1 MEGEAMNI
9 IIEILSQKYP
19 EFNSRFKDLIKKILD
34 KVYIYVLSIVVA
46 CNLISILFWTVNYFI
61 SSLMTSTTW
70 LEISIKL

>member
-9 IIEILSQKYP
+9 IIEIMSQKYP

>member
-1 MEGEAMNI
+1 MNI
-9 IIEILSQKYP
+9 IIEIMSQKYP

>member
-9 IIEILSQKYP
+9 IIEIMSQKYP

-46 CNLISILFWTVNYFI
+46 CNLISILFLTVNYFI